1 MVSKIMWTSTYFY
14 TLPLPCIQHI
24 FVCKDSPVWCSQL
37 IKCVHLPCVLAFQ
50 VFVLFSVS
58 LVSFGMES
66 PKRVVH
72 HILHV
77 LHDVDQREAYMG
89 SLCVKRLA
97 ALLSPAIVPYIYR
110 QLFVLLHSLCVY
122 TMCLCVYV
130 SWTAALAIQISPF
143 ILFVWAC
150 VCV

>member
-1 MVSKIMWTSTYFY
+1 MVFTTDKMC
-14 TLPLPCIQHI
+14 PLAV
-24 FVCKDSPVWCSQL
+24 F
-37 IKCVHLPCVLAFQ
+37 LAFQ

-77 LHDVDQREAYMG
+77 LHDVDQREAYRG
-89 SLCVKRLA
+89 SLCVERLA

-122 TMCLCVYV
+122 TMCLYVYV
-130 SWTAALAIQISPF
+130 SWTAALAIQISPC
-143 ILFVWAC
+143 ILFV
-150 VCV
+150 

>member
-1 MVSKIMWTSTYFY
+1 MSTCRVFLRSKYLYFA
-14 TLPLPCIQHI
+14 L
-24 FVCKDSPVWCSQL
+24 
-37 IKCVHLPCVLAFQ
+37 
-50 VFVLFSVS
+50 S

-66 PKRVVH
+66 PKRVVR

-77 LHDVDQREAYMG
+77 LHDVDQREAYRG

-97 ALLSPAIVPYIYR
+97 ALLSPAIVPYIYW
-110 QLFVLLHSLCVY
+110 QLFVFYYTLSLCVY

-130 SWTAALAIQISPF
+130 SWTAALAIQISPC
-143 ILFVWAC
+143 ILFVG

>member
-1 MVSKIMWTSTYFY
+1 M
-14 TLPLPCIQHI
+14 
-24 FVCKDSPVWCSQL
+24 
-37 IKCVHLPCVLAFQ
+37 KCVHLPCVLAFQ

-110 QLFVLLHSLCVY
+110 QLFVLLHSLCV
-122 TMCLCVYV
+122 C
-130 SWTAALAIQISPF
+130 IQ
-143 ILFVWAC
+143 C
-150 VCV
+150 VCVCTCPGLQHLQFKSVLSFFLCERVCVCNVYIYTLVYYFMHR